1 MRENM
6 IAGTK
11 VALVTGC
18 SSGIG
23 EATAWALANAGYRV
37 YATARNVEHLE
48 SLKKRAFES
57 GLLLQA
63 RPLDVTKQGEINAVL
78 SEIRTEAGHLD
89 VLVNNAGY
97 ALFGA
102 IEEIPSEDLRRQF
115 DVNVFG
121 LVDVSKTALPLM
133 RGNGGGTIVNISSVA
148 GRVPAPLMGAYC
160 STKFSVEA
168 LSLAMR
174 AEVHQFG
181 VRVVIIEP
189 GPVNTRFPENAIKA
203 SGHIIRRSDSP
214 YASAYAG
221 IMTMYENDGPN
232 GATAERVAK
241 VILRVVRAKN
251 PKSRYSVRAR
261 DRLLSLAGS
270 LVPTRVGQ
278 RFIRGYFHLNSN
290 GRWLP

>member
-48 SLKKRAFES
+48 SLRKRAFES

-78 SEIRTEAGHLD
+78 SEIGREAGHLD

-102 IEEIPSEDLRRQF
+102 IEEIPSEDMRRQF

-181 VRVVIIEP
+181 IRVVIIEP
-189 GPVNTRFPENAIKA
+189 GPVNTRFSENAIKA

-214 YASAYAG
+214 YASAYAS
-221 IMTMYENDGPN
+221 IRTMYENDGPI
-232 GATAERVAK
+232 GAPAERVAK
-241 VILRVVRAKN
+241 VILRAVRAKN

-290 GRWLP
+290 GR